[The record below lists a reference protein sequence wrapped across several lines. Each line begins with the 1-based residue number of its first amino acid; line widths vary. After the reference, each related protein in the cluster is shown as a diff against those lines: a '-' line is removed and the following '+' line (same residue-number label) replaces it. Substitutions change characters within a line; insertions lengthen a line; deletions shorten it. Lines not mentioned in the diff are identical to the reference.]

1 MNRYRELLGFKH
13 SWVLLTVAIPAR
25 IAYGMVA
32 LDIFFK
38 TQRATNSIALAGL
51 ALGINSIAG
60 ALTAGI
66 RGSFMDRYGQTW
78 PVTVLATGYTTML
91 IVLNFA
97 DSKNTILVFAFLLGI
112 SAPPINLS
120 IRPLWKTVVP
130 ESHLRVAYAADTAGM
145 NMAGVVGPVIATT
158 LSLSSHPESALYLTA
173 AFMFIGAMGLAAS
186 QVSRRWRPE
195 RVEVKQALFRSKAMQ
210 LLALEGAFI
219 GFGWGLF
226 DIAVPAFSTL
236 EGVPHRTA
244 WIFGAMSVANVI
256 GGLIA
261 GFVSKKRSVL
271 RTLRRFYFTWFLVSI
286 PIIFTYPGW
295 TMAVA
300 GFFLGL
306 VGGSIQVFYWEV
318 MELTRPKGFHSA
330 AMGWL
335 WTIEGSIASVGSA
348 VGGWLSA
355 TYSPRICFIG
365 TTLCLATGFTILMSG
380 SKTLAAA
387 DRAPTEAEDIEAI
400 ADVASTNN

>member
-1 MNRYRELLGFKH
+1 MNRYRELLRFPH

-25 IAYGMVA
+25 IAYGMVS

-38 TQRATNSIALAGL
+38 TQRETHSIALAGL

-78 PVTVLATGYTTML
+78 PVSVLATGYTTML

-97 DSKNTILVFAFLLGI
+97 HSKETLLIFAFLLGV

-158 LSLSSHPESALYLTA
+158 LSLSSHPESALLLTSL
-173 AFMFIGAMGLAAS
+173 FMFMGAMGLASS
-186 QVSRRWRPE
+186 QVSRQWRPE
-195 RVEVKQALFRSKAMQ
+195 KVEKKQSLFRSKAMQ
-210 LLALEGAFI
+210 LLALEGACI

-226 DIAVPAFSTL
+226 DIAVPAFSTI
-236 EGVPHRTA
+236 ENVPHRTA
-244 WIFGAMSVANVI
+244 WIFGAMSVANII
-256 GGLIA
+256 GGLLA
-261 GFVSKKRSVL
+261 GFVSKKRSAL
-271 RTLRRFYFTWFLVSI
+271 KTLRRFYFTWFLVSI

-295 TMAVA
+295 TMAIA

-335 WTIEGSIASVGSA
+335 WTIEGSVASIGSA
-348 VGGWLSA
+348 VGGWICA

-365 TTLCLATGFTILMSG
+365 TSICLAFGFTILKTG
-380 SKTLAAA
+380 RKTLAAA
-387 DRAPTEAEDIEAI
+387 DRIPTPEEDAEALG
-400 ADVASTNN
+400 DVASTNN

>member
-1 MNRYRELLGFKH
+1 MAFPH
-13 SWVLLTVAIPAR
+13 AWVLVTVAAPAR

-38 TQRATNSIALAGL
+38 TQRETGSIALAGL
-51 ALGINSIAG
+51 ALGLNSVAG

-66 RGSFMDRYGQTW
+66 RGTLMDRYGQSW
-78 PVTVLATGYTTML
+78 PITLLVTGYTTML

-97 DSKNTILVFAFLLGI
+97 ESKSTILIFALVLGFT
-112 SAPPINLS
+112 APPINLS

-145 NMAGVVGPVIATT
+145 NFAGVIGPVIATT
-158 LSLSSHPESALYLTA
+158 LSLSSRPESALFVTA
-173 AFMFIGAMGLAAS
+173 ACMALGGYGLALS
-186 QVSRRWRPE
+186 TVSRKWRPE
-195 RVEVKQALFRSKAMQ
+195 KVEKKQSLFRYRAIQ

-244 WIFGAMSVANVI
+244 WILGAMSVANVI
-256 GGLIA
+256 GGLLGGLA
-261 GFVSKKRSVL
+261 SRTRSAL
-271 RTLRRFYFTWFLVSI
+271 RTLTLTYGVWLLVSL

-295 TMAVA
+295 SMAIA

-306 VGGSIQVFYWEV
+306 VGGAIQVFYWEV
-318 MELTRPKGFHSA
+318 LELTRPRGFASA
-330 AMGWL
+330 SQGWL
-335 WTIEGSIASVGSA
+335 WTIEGSFMALGSA
-348 VGGWLSA
+348 LGGWLSA
-355 TYSPRICFIG
+355 TFSPRICFIG
-365 TTLCLATGFTILMSG
+365 TSLCLTIGLSIL
-380 SKTLAAA
+380 TLGKKILREA
-387 DRAPTEAEDIEAI
+387 DRIPTDEEDVA
-400 ADVASTNN
+400 ALGDVASTNN